1 MIRIAVVGE
10 IGSGKTYVAKLFG
23 FPVFNADK
31 EVSKIYRNNLVV
43 FKKLKKKLPK
53 FIFSFPIKKK
63 EIGNAVKNNLKNLKI
78 ISKIVH
84 PIVRK
89 NMFKFLKNNNF
100 KKAVVLDIPLY
111 FENNLNKKSDIVIF
125 ISAKKKQ
132 INSALRKRGISD
144 LKLLKKIGKSQHSL
158 KMKKKKSDYVVINN
172 FKSENLKN
180 KVKILKYKI
189 LDKWKK

>member
-10 IGSGKTYVAKLFG
+10 IGSGKTYVAKLLG

-31 EVSKIYRNNLVV
+31 EVSKIYSNNYDAY
-43 FKKLKKKLPK
+43 KNLKKKLPK
-53 FIFSFPIKKK
+53 FIFSFPIQKR

-89 NMFKFLKNNNF
+89 NMFKFLKNNNS

-111 FENNLNKKSDIVIF
+111 FENNLNKKSDVIIF
-125 ISAKKKQ
+125 IRAKKKQ
-132 INSALRKRGISD
+132 INSALRKRGKSD
-144 LKLLKKIGKSQHSL
+144 LKLLKKISKFQISL
-158 KMKKKKSDYVVINN
+158 KMKKRKSDYVIINN

-189 LDKWKK
+189 LDK

>member
-10 IGSGKTYVAKLFG
+10 IGSGKTYVAKLLG

-31 EVSKIYRNNLVV
+31 EVSKIYSNNYDAY
-43 FKKLKKKLPK
+43 KNLKKKLPK
-53 FIFSFPIKKK
+53 FIFSFPIQKR

-89 NMFKFLKNNNF
+89 KIYKFLKNNNF
-100 KKAVVLDIPLY
+100 KKAIVLDIPLY
-111 FENNLNKKSDIVIF
+111 FENKLNKKTDVIIF
-125 ISAKKKQ
+125 ISAKKKL
-132 INSALRKRGISD
+132 INAALKKRGKSD
-144 LKLLKKIGKSQHSL
+144 LKLLKKISKFQL
-158 KMKKKKSDYVVINN
+158 PLQVKKKKADYVIINN

-180 KVKILKYKI
+180 KVKIIKYKI
-189 LDKWKK
+189 LYK

>member
-31 EVSKIYRNNLVV
+31 EVSKIYRNNRDI

-63 EIGNAVKNNLKNLKI
+63 ELSNAVKNNLKNLKI

-89 NMFKFLKNNNF
+89 NMFRFLKNNNL

-111 FENNLNKKSDIVIF
+111 FENNLNKKSDIIIF
-125 ISAKKKQ
+125 ISAKKKL
-132 INSALRKRGISD
+132 INSALKKRGKSD
-144 LKLLKKIGKSQHSL
+144 LKLIKKIGKSQLSL
-158 KMKKKKSDYVVINN
+158 KMKKKKSDYVIINN

-180 KVKILKYKI
+180 KVKIIKYKI
-189 LDKWKK
+189 LYK

>member
-10 IGSGKTYVAKLFG
+10 IGSGKTYVGKLFG

-31 EVSKIYRNNLVV
+31 EVEKIYKGNKEVY
-43 FKKLKKKLPK
+43 KKLKKKLPK
-53 FIFSFPIKKK
+53 FIFSFPVKKN
-63 EIGNAVKNNLKNLKI
+63 EIASAFKNNSKNLKI
-78 ISKIVH
+78 ITKTVH

-89 NMFKFLKNNNF
+89 NMYKFLKKNNS

-111 FENNLNKKSDIVIF
+111 FENNLNKKSDVIIF
-125 ISAKKKQ
+125 VSAKKKS
-132 INSALRKRGISD
+132 INSKLKKRGKTD
-144 LKLLKKIGKSQHSL
+144 LKLLKKLGKIQQPL
-158 KMKKKKSDYVVINN
+158 WMKKKKSDHIIKND

-189 LDKWKK
+189 LYK

>member
-10 IGSGKTYVAKLFG
+10 IGSGKTYVAKLLG

-31 EVSKIYRNNLVV
+31 EVSKIYSNNHDAY
-43 FKKLKKKLPK
+43 KNLKKKLPK
-53 FIFSFPIKKK
+53 FIFSFPIQKR

-89 NMFKFLKNNNF
+89 NMYKFLKNNNF
-100 KKAVVLDIPLY
+100 KKAIVLDIPLY
-111 FENNLNKKSDIVIF
+111 FENKLNKKTDVIIF
-125 ISAKKKQ
+125 ISAKKKL
-132 INSALRKRGISD
+132 INAALKKRGKSD
-144 LKLLKKIGKSQHSL
+144 LKLLKKISKFQL
-158 KMKKKKSDYVVINN
+158 PLQVKKKKADYVIINN

-180 KVKILKYKI
+180 KVKIIKYKI
-189 LDKWKK
+189 LYK

>member
-10 IGSGKTYVAKLFG
+10 IGSGKSYVAKLFG

-31 EVSKIYRNNLVV
+31 EVSKIYRTNYNV

-53 FIFSFPIKKK
+53 FIFSFPIKKN
-63 EIGNAVKNNLKNLKI
+63 EIGNAVKNNLRNLKI

-89 NMFKFLKNNNF
+89 NMFKFLKNNDS

-111 FENNLNKKSDIVIF
+111 FENNLNKKSDVIIF
-125 ISAKKKQ
+125 IRSKKKQ
-132 INSALRKRGISD
+132 INSALRKRGKSD
-144 LKLLKKIGKSQHSL
+144 LKLLKKISKFQISL
-158 KMKKKKSDYVVINN
+158 KMKKRKSDYVIINN

-189 LDKWKK
+189 LNK

>member
-10 IGSGKTYVAKLFG
+10 ISSGKTYVAKLFG

-31 EVSKIYRNNLVV
+31 EVSKIYRNNREI

-53 FIFSFPIKKK
+53 FIYSFPIKKK
-63 EIGNAVKNNLKNLKI
+63 ELSNAIKNNLKNLKI

-89 NMFKFLKNNNF
+89 KMFKFIKNNNS

-111 FENNLNKKSDIVIF
+111 FENNLNKKSDVIIF
-125 ISAKKKQ
+125 ISAKKRQ
-132 INSALRKRGISD
+132 INSALKRRGKSD
-144 LKLLKKIGKSQHSL
+144 LKLLKKIGKSQLSL
-158 KMKKKKSDYVVINN
+158 KVKKKKSDYAIINN

-189 LDKWKK
+189 LNK

>member
-31 EVSKIYRNNLVV
+31 EVSKIYGNNRDVY
-43 FKKLKKKLPK
+43 KKLKKKLPE

-63 EIGNAVKNNLKNLKI
+63 EISTAVKNNSKNLKI

-89 NMFKFLKNNNF
+89 NMFKFLKNNNL

-111 FENNLNKKSDIVIF
+111 FENNLNKKSDKIVF

-132 INSALRKRGISD
+132 INFALKKRGKSD
-144 LKLLKKIGKSQHSL
+144 LKLLKKIGKLQLSL
-158 KMKKKKSDYVVINN
+158 KMKKKKSDYTIINN

-189 LDKWKK
+189 LDA

>member
-10 IGSGKTYVAKLFG
+10 IGSGKTYVAKLLG

-31 EVSKIYRNNLVV
+31 EVSKIYSNNHDVY
-43 FKKLKKKLPK
+43 KNLKKKLPK
-53 FIFSFPIKKK
+53 FIFSFPIQKR

-89 NMFKFLKNNNF
+89 NMYKFLKNNNF
-100 KKAVVLDIPLY
+100 KKAIVLDIPLY
-111 FENNLNKKSDIVIF
+111 FENKLNKKTDVIIF
-125 ISAKKKQ
+125 ISKKKKL
-132 INSALRKRGISD
+132 INAALKKRGKSD
-144 LKLLKKIGKSQHSL
+144 LKLLKKISKFQL
-158 KMKKKKSDYVVINN
+158 PLQVKKKKADYVIINN

-189 LDKWKK
+189 LNK

>member
-10 IGSGKTYVAKLFG
+10 IGSGKTHVAKLLG
-23 FPVFNADK
+23 FPVFNADNHDVYK
-31 EVSKIYRNNLVV
+31 N
-43 FKKLKKKLPK
+43 LKKKLPK
-53 FIFSFPIKKK
+53 FIFSFPIQKR

-89 NMFKFLKNNNF
+89 NMYKFLKNNNF
-100 KKAVVLDIPLY
+100 KKAIVLDIPLY
-111 FENNLNKKSDIVIF
+111 FENKLNKKTDVIIF
-125 ISAKKKQ
+125 ISAKKKL
-132 INSALRKRGISD
+132 INAALKKRGKSD
-144 LKLLKKIGKSQHSL
+144 LKLLKKISKFQL
-158 KMKKKKSDYVVINN
+158 PLQVKKKKADYVIINN

-189 LDKWKK
+189 LNK

>member
-31 EVSKIYRNNLVV
+31 EVLKIYRDNRDA

-89 NMFKFLKNNNF
+89 NMFKFLKNNNL

-111 FENNLNKKSDIVIF
+111 FENNLNKKSDIIIF

-132 INSALRKRGISD
+132 INSALKKRGKSD
-144 LKLLKKIGKSQHSL
+144 LKFLKKIGKFQLSI
-158 KMKKKKSDYVVINN
+158 KTKKKKSDYVIINN
-172 FKSENLKN
+172 FKSENLKK

-189 LDKWKK
+189 LYK

>member
-10 IGSGKTYVAKLFG
+10 ISSGKTYVAKLFG

-31 EVSKIYRNNLVV
+31 EVSKIYRNNREI

-63 EIGNAVKNNLKNLKI
+63 ELSNAVKNNLKNLKI

-89 NMFKFLKNNNF
+89 NMFKFLKNNNS

-111 FENNLNKKSDIVIF
+111 FENNLNKKSDVIIF
-125 ISAKKKQ
+125 ISAEKRQ
-132 INSALRKRGISD
+132 INSALKKRGKSD
-144 LKLLKKIGKSQHSL
+144 LKLLKKIGKSQLSL
-158 KMKKKKSDYVVINN
+158 KIKKKKSDYTIINN

-189 LDKWKK
+189 LYK

>member
-10 IGSGKTYVAKLFG
+10 IGSGKTYVAKLLG

-31 EVSKIYRNNLVV
+31 EVSKIYSNNYDAY
-43 FKKLKKKLPK
+43 KNLKKKLPK
-53 FIFSFPIKKK
+53 FIFSFPIQKR

-89 NMFKFLKNNNF
+89 NMYKFLKNNNF
-100 KKAVVLDIPLY
+100 KKAIVLDIPLY
-111 FENNLNKKSDIVIF
+111 FENKLNKKTDVIIF
-125 ISAKKKQ
+125 ISAKKKL
-132 INSALRKRGISD
+132 INAALKKRGKSD
-144 LKLLKKIGKSQHSL
+144 LKLLKKISKFQL
-158 KMKKKKSDYVVINN
+158 PLQVKKKKADYVIINN

-189 LDKWKK
+189 LNK

>member
-10 IGSGKTYVAKLFG
+10 IGSGKTYVAKLLG

-31 EVSKIYRNNLVV
+31 EVSKIYSNNHDVY
-43 FKKLKKKLPK
+43 KNLKKKLPK
-53 FIFSFPIKKK
+53 FIFSFPIQKR

-89 NMFKFLKNNNF
+89 NMYKFLKNNNF
-100 KKAVVLDIPLY
+100 KKAIVLDIPLY
-111 FENNLNKKSDIVIF
+111 FENKLNKKTDVIIF
-125 ISAKKKQ
+125 ISAKKKL
-132 INSALRKRGISD
+132 INAALKKRGKSD
-144 LKLLKKIGKSQHSL
+144 LKLLKKISKFQL
-158 KMKKKKSDYVVINN
+158 PLQVKKKKADYVIINN

-180 KVKILKYKI
+180 KVKIIKYKI
-189 LDKWKK
+189 LYK

>member
-1 MIRIAVVGE
+1 MIRIAVVGK

-23 FPVFNADK
+23 FPTFNADK
-31 EVSKIYRNNLVV
+31 EVSKIYKNNRGVY
-43 FKKLKKKLPK
+43 KKLKRKLPK

-63 EIGNAVKNNLKNLKI
+63 EIANAVKNNLKNIKI

-89 NMFKFLKNNNF
+89 NMFKFLKNNNL

-111 FENNLNKKSDIVIF
+111 FENKLNKKSDIIIF
-125 ISAKKKQ
+125 ISAKKELT
-132 INSALRKRGISD
+132 NSALKKRGKSD
-144 LKLLKKIGKSQHSL
+144 LKLLKKIGKFQLPL
-158 KMKKKKSDYVVINN
+158 KMKKKKSDYVIINN

-189 LDKWKK
+189 LDK

>member
-10 IGSGKTYVAKLFG
+10 ISSGKTYVAKLFG

-31 EVSKIYRNNLVV
+31 EVSKIYRNNRDV

-63 EIGNAVKNNLKNLKI
+63 ELSNAVKNNLKNLKI

-89 NMFKFLKNNNF
+89 NMLKFLKKNNL

-111 FENNLNKKSDIVIF
+111 FENNLNKKSDIIIF

-132 INSALRKRGISD
+132 INSALKKRGKSD
-144 LKLLKKIGKSQHSL
+144 LKFLKKIGKFQLST
-158 KMKKKKSDYVVINN
+158 KTKKKKSDYVIINN
-172 FKSENLKN
+172 FKSENLKK

-189 LDKWKK
+189 LNK

>member
-31 EVSKIYRNNLVV
+31 EVSKIYRNNREV
-43 FKKLKKKLPK
+43 FKKLKKKLPNY
-53 FIFSFPIKKK
+53 IFSYPIKKK
-63 EIGNAVKNNLKNLKI
+63 EIGNAVKNNFKNLKI

-89 NMFKFLKNNNF
+89 KMFKFIKNNNS

-111 FENNLNKKSDIVIF
+111 FENNLNKKSDVIIF
-125 ISAKKKQ
+125 IRAKKKQ
-132 INSALRKRGISD
+132 INSALRKRGKSD
-144 LKLLKKIGKSQHSL
+144 LKLLKKISKFQISL
-158 KMKKKKSDYVVINN
+158 KMKKRKSDYVIINN

-189 LDKWKK
+189 LNK

>member
-10 IGSGKTYVAKLFG
+10 ISSGKTYVAKLFG

-31 EVSKIYRNNLVV
+31 EVSKIYRNNRDI

-63 EIGNAVKNNLKNLKI
+63 ELGNAIKNNLKNLKI

-89 NMFKFLKNNNF
+89 NMFKFLKNNNL

-111 FENNLNKKSDIVIF
+111 FENNLNKKSDIIIF
-125 ISAKKKQ
+125 ISAKKKL
-132 INSALRKRGISD
+132 INSALKKRGKSD
-144 LKLLKKIGKSQHSL
+144 LKLLKKIGKSQLSL
-158 KMKKKKSDYVVINN
+158 KMKKKKSDYVIINN
-172 FKSENLKN
+172 FKSENLKK

-189 LDKWKK
+189 LNK

>member
-10 IGSGKTYVAKLFG
+10 IGSGKTYVAKLLG

-31 EVSKIYRNNLVV
+31 EVSKIYSNNYDAY
-43 FKKLKKKLPK
+43 KNLKIKLPK
-53 FIFSFPIKKK
+53 FIFSFPIQKR

-89 NMFKFLKNNNF
+89 NMYKFLKNNNF
-100 KKAVVLDIPLY
+100 KKAIVLDIPLY
-111 FENNLNKKSDIVIF
+111 FENKLNKKTDVIIF
-125 ISAKKKQ
+125 ISAKKKL
-132 INSALRKRGISD
+132 INAALKKRGKSD
-144 LKLLKKIGKSQHSL
+144 LKLLKKIGKFQL
-158 KMKKKKSDYVVINN
+158 PLQVKKKKADYVIINN

-189 LDKWKK
+189 LNK

>member
-10 IGSGKTYVAKLFG
+10 IGSGKTYVAKLLG

-31 EVSKIYRNNLVV
+31 EVSKIYSNNHDVY
-43 FKKLKKKLPK
+43 KNLKKKLPK
-53 FIFSFPIKKK
+53 FIFSFPIQKR

-89 NMFKFLKNNNF
+89 NMYKFLKNNNF
-100 KKAVVLDIPLY
+100 KKAIVLDVPLY
-111 FENNLNKKSDIVIF
+111 FENKLNKKTDVIIF
-125 ISAKKKQ
+125 ISAKKKL
-132 INSALRKRGISD
+132 INAALKKRGKSD
-144 LKLLKKIGKSQHSL
+144 LKLLKKISKFQL
-158 KMKKKKSDYVVINN
+158 PLQVKKKKADYVIINN

-180 KVKILKYKI
+180 KVKIIKYKI
-189 LDKWKK
+189 LYK

>member
-10 IGSGKTYVAKLFG
+10 IGSGKSYVAKLFG

-31 EVSKIYRNNLVV
+31 EVSKIYRTNYNV

-53 FIFSFPIKKK
+53 FIFSFPIKKN
-63 EIGNAVKNNLKNLKI
+63 EIGNAVKNNLRNLKI

-89 NMFKFLKNNNF
+89 NMFKFLKNNNS

-111 FENNLNKKSDIVIF
+111 FENNLNKKSDVIIF
-125 ISAKKKQ
+125 IRAKKKQ
-132 INSALRKRGISD
+132 INSALRKRGKSD
-144 LKLLKKIGKSQHSL
+144 LKLLKKISKFQISL
-158 KMKKKKSDYVVINN
+158 KMKKRKSDYMIINN

-189 LDKWKK
+189 LNK

>member
-10 IGSGKTYVAKLFG
+10 ISSGKTYVAKLFG

-31 EVSKIYRNNLVV
+31 EVSKIYRNNRDI

-63 EIGNAVKNNLKNLKI
+63 ELSNAVKNNLKNLKI

-89 NMFKFLKNNNF
+89 NMFKFLKNNNL

-111 FENNLNKKSDIVIF
+111 FENNLNKKSDIIIF
-125 ISAKKKQ
+125 ISAKKKL
-132 INSALRKRGISD
+132 INSALKKRGKSD
-144 LKLLKKIGKSQHSL
+144 LKLLKKIGKSQLSL
-158 KMKKKKSDYVVINN
+158 KMKKKKSDYVIINN

-189 LDKWKK
+189 LYK